1 MVEHAPACCHTR
13 AILRYRHLKPDCSKP
28 QVNRLVSKGSEAH
41 RPGFAL
47 RYPIMVVIIALLHC
61 LPPILGAL
69 IGGREGL
76 ATGTIIGVICAFVFG
91 ALVLVRDPLLYLIY

>member
-1 MVEHAPACCHTR
+1 
-13 AILRYRHLKPDCSKP
+13 
-28 QVNRLVSKGSEAH
+28 
-41 RPGFAL
+41 
-47 RYPIMVVIIALLHC
+47 MVVIIALLHC

-91 ALVLVRDPLLYLIY
+91 AFVFTIPDLQGVGLGFVIGKAFTR

>member
-1 MVEHAPACCHTR
+1 
-13 AILRYRHLKPDCSKP
+13 
-28 QVNRLVSKGSEAH
+28 
-41 RPGFAL
+41 
-47 RYPIMVVIIALLHC
+47 MVVIIALLHC

-91 ALVLVRDPLLYLIY
+91 AFVFTIPDLLGVGLGFVIGKALKLSLNRCSSDGLPLLTA

>member
-1 MVEHAPACCHTR
+1 
-13 AILRYRHLKPDCSKP
+13 
-28 QVNRLVSKGSEAH
+28 
-41 RPGFAL
+41 
-47 RYPIMVVIIALLHC
+47 MVVIIALLHC

-91 ALVLVRDPLLYLIY
+91 ALVFTIPDLLGVGLGFVIGKVFTH

>member
-1 MVEHAPACCHTR
+1 
-13 AILRYRHLKPDCSKP
+13 
-28 QVNRLVSKGSEAH
+28 
-41 RPGFAL
+41 
-47 RYPIMVVIIALLHC
+47 MVVIIALLHC

-91 ALVLVRDPLLYLIY
+91 ALVFTIPDLLGVGLGFVFRQGSFKTKAPKIGAFCLSNGP